1 MVQPITAAWSQDT
14 SERQSMD
21 GKAAFEIRHHNSIS
35 EITER
40 DWNSLFVGQSEDWAY
55 FLACEKANSKH
66 FRFSALA
73 AYSGQKLIA
82 AAPVFKLDFRI
93 DTALGE
99 RAQKL
104 SSYVMSIAPQ
114 LVKLPILGM
123 GHPMTEECP
132 IGFASDLS
140 DAKKSILLTLM
151 VTHLEA
157 VASNEGIKIVVL
169 KDVTNSDCTQYRASL
184 QRAGFGVIES
194 LPIAQMD
201 ARFSSIEHYIQS
213 LPSKRRTQLRKKMR
227 QAGEVDVSF
236 VENIDG
242 IEAEIKALYE
252 ETRQRRARDY
262 EAFDEV
268 PEDYFSQVTAASHGN
283 VKVMLSRID
292 GRLVGFMFLL
302 VEANRL
308 IFKFVGMQ
316 YPLALER
323 SLYFHQW
330 MSLVEYCIKNGI
342 TTLHAGQTNYIT
354 KVRMGCELRRSWIFY
369 KYTGLILGPVIRA
382 IDPKLSLAAQ
392 EPDLIELGEHARY
405 MQQS

>member
-1 MVQPITAAWSQDT
+1 
-14 SERQSMD
+14 MD
-21 GKAAFEIRHHNSIS
+21 GKTAFEIRHQNSIS
-35 EITER
+35 EISER

-55 FLACEKANSKH
+55 FLACEKSNSKH

-73 AYSGQKLIA
+73 AYSDEKLIA
-82 AAPVFKLDFRI
+82 ATPVFKLDFRI
-93 DTALGE
+93 DMALGE

-140 DAKKSILLTLM
+140 DTDKSELLVLM
-151 VTHLEA
+151 VNHLEA
-157 VASNEGIKIVVL
+157 VATEKGIKIVVL
-169 KDVTNSDCTQYRASL
+169 KDVTNADCLQYRASL
-184 QRAGFGVIES
+184 QRAGFGMIES
-194 LPIAQMD
+194 LPIAQMS
-201 ARFSSIEHYIQS
+201 AQFNSIDDYVQS

-227 QAGEVDVSF
+227 QAGEVDVTF

-242 IEAEIKALYE
+242 IESEIKALYE

-268 PEDYFSQVTAASHGN
+268 PEDYFSQVTSASHGN
-283 VKVMLSRID
+283 VKVMLSKID
-292 GRLVGFMFLL
+292 GKLVGFMFLM

-308 IFKFVGMQ
+308 IFKFVGMK
-316 YPLALER
+316 YPLALDR

-342 TTLHAGQTNYIT
+342 ATLQAGQTNYIT
-354 KVRMGCELRRSWIFY
+354 KVRMGCELRRSWVFY
-369 KYTGLILGPVIRA
+369 KYTGKVIGPVVRA

-405 MQQS
+405 LEQS

>member
-1 MVQPITAAWSQDT
+1 MVQPISSAWSQDA

-21 GKAAFEIRHHNSIS
+21 GKAAIEIRHHNSIT
-35 EITER
+35 EIAEP
-40 DWNSLFVGQSEDWAY
+40 DWNSLFVGKSENWAY
-55 FLACEKANSKH
+55 FQACETANSKH
-66 FRFSALA
+66 FRFSALGV
-73 AYSGQKLIA
+73 YSKQKLIA

-93 DTALGE
+93 DMALGE

-104 SSYVMSIAPQ
+104 SSYVTSVAPQ

-132 IGFASDLS
+132 IGFAYDLS
-140 DAKKSILLTLM
+140 DTEKSKLLALM
-151 VTHLEA
+151 VNHLEA
-157 VASNEGIKIVVL
+157 VATNEGIKIVVL
-169 KDVTNSDCTQYRASL
+169 KDVTHSDFSQYRASL
-184 QRAGFGVIES
+184 QSAGYGVIES
-194 LPIAQMD
+194 LPIAQMN
-201 ARFSSIEHYIQS
+201 ARFSSIEDYVQS

-242 IEAEIKALYE
+242 IQAELKALYE

-268 PEDYFSQVTAASHGN
+268 PDNYFSQVTAASDGN
-283 VKVMLSRID
+283 VKIMLSRID
-292 GRLVGFMFLL
+292 GKIVGFMFLL
-302 VEANRL
+302 VEADRL

-330 MSLVEYCIKNGI
+330 MSIVDYCIKNGI
-342 TTLHAGQTNYIT
+342 TTLQAGQTNYIT
-354 KVRMGCELRRSWIFY
+354 KVRMGCELRRSWVLY
-369 KYTGLILGPVIRA
+369 KYTGRVLGPLIRA
-382 IDPKLSLAAQ
+382 IDLKLSLAAQ

-405 MQQS
+405 IDQS